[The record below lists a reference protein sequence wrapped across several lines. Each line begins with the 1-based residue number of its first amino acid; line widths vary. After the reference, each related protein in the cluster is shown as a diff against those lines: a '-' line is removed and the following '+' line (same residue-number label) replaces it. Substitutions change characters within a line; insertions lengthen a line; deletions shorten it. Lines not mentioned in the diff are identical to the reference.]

1 MEGARGRDQEGSET
15 RSNRESETHINGNA
29 YTSGEI
35 QVQPE
40 RMKERIYFTFDSG
53 LRLELVKEIG
63 QQVN

>member
-15 RSNRESETHINGNA
+15 RSNRESETHQRERVH
-29 YTSGEI
+29 TSWEI